1 VELFKENERT
11 DDGVSMMNRWKRR
24 DERAQAGHEF
34 VTVPEAAGKP
44 EITGLS
50 DSGHDP
56 VFISP
61 SRSES
66 TAHWQHH
73 RKKPDVAALRMLAI
87 IRRKGLG
94 LFEQ

>member
-1 VELFKENERT
+1 
-11 DDGVSMMNRWKRR
+11 MMNRWKRR
-24 DERAQAGHEF
+24 DKRALAGHEP
-34 VTVPEAAGKP
+34 VTVPEAATAGRP
-44 EITGLS
+44 ETTGLS
-50 DSGHDP
+50 GKTTGGHRDP

-66 TAHWQHH
+66 TAHWHH
-73 RKKPDVAALRMLAI
+73 DSKKPDGAALRMLAV